1 MKVWLT
7 SLALLTGL
15 TACSEQPQ
23 KPVVDP
29 AKYQVQTAQELQ
41 QRFDALN
48 VQLAQDFQKFKK
60 VESIAFAHQFPL
72 DVNNLQSLN
81 QHLVS

>member
-60 VESIAFAHQFPL
+60 VESIAFAHQCKRPL
-72 DVNNLQSLN
+72 NTPSEFIL
-81 QHLVS
+81 

>member
-1 MKVWLT
+1 MYKHEGMANVISAAHWINCMFGT
-7 SLALLTGL
+7 T
-15 TACSEQPQ
+15 T

-60 VESIAFAHQFPL
+60 VESIAFAHQFPFRC
-72 DVNNLQSLN
+72 Q
-81 QHLVS
+81 